1 MTDRLRKALLRIYD
15 LAENRPDIRQEAR
28 AALDATP
35 PAVDQTNPRSRWHQE
50 ETEFGRRSWA
60 CIPITD
66 ALLAYIDGLAEAL
79 RAYIDHDLGGVHVTP
94 GEEVADYEACETL
107 HYRFGALAYPDKA
120 SEYGRL
126 LAERDRLI
134 GQGVDP
140 ADLDAPLPPGK

>member
-1 MTDRLRKALLRIYD
+1 MTDQLREA
-15 LAENRPDIRQEAR
+15 AR
-28 AALDATP
+28 AALNELGVPGPDYAAPVANAVRILRVLDAIRERHHRKRGDP
-35 PAVDQTNPRSRWHQE
+35 CRSCYEDQPCSANR
-50 ETEFGRRSWA
+50 
-60 CIPITD
+60 
-66 ALLAYIDGLAEAL
+66 LLAYIDGLAEAL